1 MPASVAYLFDRI
13 TVNPRQCG
21 DRPCIRGMRIR
32 VIDILELLAAG
43 LSFEKVL
50 EELPD
55 LELEAFLFFIEI
67 AIHIF
72 PLYPLKYKFTTK
84 TQISSIS
91 SVLNHFLRKS

>member
-1 MPASVAYLFDRI
+1 M
-13 TVNPRQCG
+13 G
-21 DRPCIRGMRIR
+21 IR

-43 LSFEKVL
+43 LSFEPIL

-72 PLYPLKYKFTTK
+72 LFIL
-84 TQISSIS
+84 
-91 SVLNHFLRKS
+91 